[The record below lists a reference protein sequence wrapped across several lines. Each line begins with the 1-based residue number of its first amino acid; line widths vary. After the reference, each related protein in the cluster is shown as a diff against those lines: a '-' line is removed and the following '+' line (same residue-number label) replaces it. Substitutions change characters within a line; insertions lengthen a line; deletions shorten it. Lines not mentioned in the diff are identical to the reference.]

1 MRQTPAHESIFG
13 LAQNEAV
20 GKRCQSLF
28 DGLDVWLI
36 VRLLVSDSVARFGN
50 ATKPISTH
58 AETFGRERL
67 KPDAV
72 YPDG

>member
-1 MRQTPAHESIFG
+1 MP
-13 LAQNEAV
+13 
-20 GKRCQSLF
+20 KLF